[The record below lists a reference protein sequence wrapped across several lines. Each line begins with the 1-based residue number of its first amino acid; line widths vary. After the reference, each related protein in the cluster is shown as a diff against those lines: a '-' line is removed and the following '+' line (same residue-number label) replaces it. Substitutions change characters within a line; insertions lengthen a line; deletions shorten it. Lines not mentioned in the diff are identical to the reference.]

1 MVRTQP
7 NQGGR
12 KKLMNKKDS
21 SNKIF
26 QNERSE
32 GLISFIS
39 EFSFSFFGG
48 RTVLLEE
55 QHNSQKNL
63 DKRGIDF
70 NDSGGSC
77 YIMSCHVML
86 LYQSRINFA
95 YGSASKAHIV
105 SHKIRINTSVH
116 SVLQ

>member
-1 MVRTQP
+1 MDRTQP
-7 NQGGR
+7 NQDGR
-12 KKLMNKKDS
+12 RKLMNKKDS
-21 SNKIF
+21 STKIF

-77 YIMSCHVML
+77 YIMSCYCIKVT
-86 LYQSRINFA
+86 S
-95 YGSASKAHIV
+95 V
-105 SHKIRINTSVH
+105 SHTVQYQFRIRFRIKSAY
-116 SVLQ
+116 SFA

>member
-1 MVRTQP
+1 MEE
-7 NQGGR
+7 
-12 KKLMNKKDS
+12 KKLMNKKNS
-21 SNKIF
+21 SNQTF
-26 QNERSE
+26 LNERSE

-48 RTVLLEE
+48 STVLLEE

-77 YIMSCHVML
+77 YIMSCHV
-86 LYQSRINFA
+86 
-95 YGSASKAHIV
+95 IV
-105 SHKIRINTSVH
+105 SKSHLFRIRFRIKSAY
-116 SVLQ
+116 SFA